1 MIGNFVYVG
10 QSRSKFDLHKQVLA
24 LKFQNALVRF
34 VRNVEYVDPMTTMGE
49 LVQARIA
56 QCVLPIY
63 SP

>member
-1 MIGNFVYVG
+1 MIGSLIYVG
-10 QSRSKFDLHKQVLA
+10 QSRSKFDFHKQVLA

-56 QCVLPIY
+56 QYVLPVD